1 MNLTALCGVVHK
13 MYSSP
18 IDHYYPGST
27 STYSPDGNPARMA
40 TLSSE
45 DEDKYVVTS
54 KIMVAALVVLFIV
67 VLFVISLHMYAKWV
81 WSTTSEG
88 RRGRGPAPYFSFWP
102 RRRSSLSN
110 EQVVAHGDV
119 LEINIGAGLDKS
131 ALEALPTFRYKIGIE
146 HLESNPTSFLECAIC
161 LRNFEEDDLGR
172 SLPGCGHSFHLECID
187 MWLYSHSTCPLC
199 RAILEPQKEVEPQPV
214 DSATTVIQVSHSEF
228 VDTSRGLRGRESPD
242 QSVSTQSVRG
252 DQMDEH
258 TRAEQLPELSQT
270 AQPLQ
275 GVQEHER
282 DKRTDSIPSNIL
294 FWGNNT
300 QQLNEDSR
308 FDAAVNTNSVQPPL
322 QIAIDIDRAR
332 AIYQHVRAEHHPSSS
347 DMSNSSPP
355 TPSFSDVLASPI
367 SRTAASFRR
376 LLSRGGQ
383 LPSSTA
389 ATAITERVH
398 ENSARLSS

>member
-1 MNLTALCGVVHK
+1 
-13 MYSSP
+13 
-18 IDHYYPGST
+18 
-27 STYSPDGNPARMA
+27 
-40 TLSSE
+40 
-45 DEDKYVVTS
+45 
-54 KIMVAALVVLFIV
+54 
-67 VLFVISLHMYAKWV
+67 
-81 WSTTSEG
+81 
-88 RRGRGPAPYFSFWP
+88 
-102 RRRSSLSN
+102 
-110 EQVVAHGDV
+110 
-119 LEINIGAGLDKS
+119 
-131 ALEALPTFRYKIGIE
+131 
-146 HLESNPTSFLECAIC
+146 
-161 LRNFEEDDLGR
+161 
-172 SLPGCGHSFHLECID
+172 